1 MRSTEGMAERIDQ
14 GLQRRKRWI
23 LPDPLSRFGSL
34 LWRIAPALY
43 LRQVRKR
50 FGNELR

>member
-23 LPDPLSRFGSL
+23 LPEPVSHLGSL
-34 LWRIAPALY
+34 L
-43 LRQVRKR
+43 
-50 FGNELR
+50 